1 MASKQSFG
9 LKCGEGITIVVPY
22 VKAVTLPEKRRFQ
35 KGIGTLKVLPNPGL
49 ILNLKTKDLVFLTVL
64 YNPGPQQWIQIEG
77 CKLYNLYKSVHNLEK
92 F

>member
-35 KGIGTLKVLPNPGL
+35 KGVGTLKVLPSPGL
-49 ILNLKTKDLVFLTVL
+49 ILNLKTKDLVFF
-64 YNPGPQQWIQIEG
+64 YCAIQPRASAMDSNRG
-77 CKLYNLYKSVHNLEK
+77 VQAL
-92 F
+92 

>member
-35 KGIGTLKVLPNPGL
+35 KGVGTLKVLPSPGL
-49 ILNLKTKDLVFLTVL
+49 ILNLKTKDLCPKNLTFPKAEREQRCPRLVVVIFCL
-64 YNPGPQQWIQIEG
+64 FISI
-77 CKLYNLYKSVHNLEK
+77 
-92 F
+92 